1 MNLETLRTTLFAEL
15 QKLNDGDL
23 SNKETLRG
31 AIDHAQAVTNVAD
44 TILNSCRIELDYC
57 KMMQRNT
64 PLSGFVPRDLHE
76 EEIQRAAAKA
86 IAARRA
92 WVADNPDKV
101 RALSSSNGL
110 ADMEK
115 TA

>member
-44 TILNSCRIELDYC
+44 T
-57 KMMQRNT
+57 
-64 PLSGFVPRDLHE
+64 
-76 EEIQRAAAKA
+76 
-86 IAARRA
+86 
-92 WVADNPDKV
+92 
-101 RALSSSNGL
+101 SSITV
-110 ADMEK
+110 K
-115 TA
+115 